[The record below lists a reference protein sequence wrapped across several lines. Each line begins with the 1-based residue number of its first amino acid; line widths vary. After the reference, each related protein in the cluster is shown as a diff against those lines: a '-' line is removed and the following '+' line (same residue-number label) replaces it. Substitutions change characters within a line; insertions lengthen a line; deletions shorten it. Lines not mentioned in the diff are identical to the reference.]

1 MPTQVDSAV
10 TEIQAALDVIRPQLE
25 GMRDFSRLNLEHAS
39 GVVQQAITDFN
50 RRDNLLEDAL
60 RALTA
65 LLSDGYPVMPT
76 REVEQADFVD
86 LKNQVDTIT
95 AAFAK
100 FAAIKAADLGMQAGE
115 PSFKE

>member
-25 GMRDFSRLNLEHAS
+25 GMKDFSRLNLEHAS
-39 GVVQQAITDFN
+39 GVVQQAIADFA
-50 RRDNLLEDAL
+50 RRENLLTMAL
-60 RALTA
+60 NALAA
-65 LLSDGYPVMPT
+65 LLSDGYPEMLV
-76 REVEQADFVD
+76 REVEQVDFVD

-100 FAAIKAADLGMQAGE
+100 FAAIKAAALNPTGGE
-115 PSFKE
+115 PEFK